1 MTETG
6 GEDGMAEDL
15 NSREEKLR
23 RKSIEQT
30 EYFFLLNE
38 LKNKLVEYPDDYRK
52 YLENR
57 VEELRKKYDPEYIRR
72 NGLDGKN

>member
-6 GEDGMAEDL
+6 GDGGMAEDL

>member
-72 NGLDGKN
+72 NGRDGQG